1 MLYKEQVD
9 AAAGFL
15 MERILRPP
23 VVGIITGTGLGDGLP
38 FFARSQVFDYREIPH
53 FPVSTVQ
60 SHYGRCVVGDVN
72 GISVIAMQGRFHLYE
87 GYSPL
92 EVVFPVRLMRAMGV
106 STLILS
112 NAAGGLNLKFAAGDI
127 MMIRDHIN
135 LTGENPLIG
144 ANVDEWGVR
153 FPDMVDVYDR
163 GLAECAG
170 KAAEA
175 AGFSLQAGVYVGL
188 KGPSLETP
196 AETRFLRQIGADA
209 VGFSTVMEAIA
220 AVHSGMR
227 ILGLSTITNINDP
240 DHPQSFTVDD
250 VIRVAR
256 ETAPRISSVI
266 GSVIRETAHD
276 RY

>member
-1 MLYKEQVD
+1 MLYKEQVN

-15 MERILRPP
+15 LGKIHQAPFI
-23 VVGIITGTGLGDGLP
+23 GIITGTGLGDGLP
-38 FFARSQVFDYREIPH
+38 PLERSQTFDYREIPH

-60 SHYGRCVVGDVN
+60 SHYGRCVVGNVS
-72 GISVIAMQGRFHLYE
+72 GVGVMAMQGRFHLYE

-92 EVVFPVRLMRAMGV
+92 EVVFPVRLMRAMGA

-112 NAAGGLNLKFAAGDI
+112 NAAGGLNLDFSAGDI
-127 MMIRDHIN
+127 MVIVDHIN

-144 ANVDEWGVR
+144 PNVDEWGVR

-163 GLAECAG
+163 GMSDCAG

-175 AGFSLQAGVYVGL
+175 SGFSLRAGVYVGL

-196 AETRFLRQIGADA
+196 AETRFLRQVGADA
-209 VGFSTVMEAIA
+209 IGFSTVMEAIA
-220 AVHSGMR
+220 AVHAGMR

-240 DHPQSFTVDD
+240 DDPQSFTVDD
-250 VIRVAR
+250 VIRAAR
-256 ETAPRISSVI
+256 EAAPRMATVI
-266 GSVIRETAHD
+266 ESVIRETAHD
-276 RY
+276 QH